1 LKIDVG
7 ILQMAQDLA
16 AHTSSRQSVI
26 AQNIANADTPGYKAR
41 DMSTFADSVR
51 ETAHMRASGS
61 PVRAGHIA
69 LDAGRATGDIFESTT
84 FGAESPNGNT
94 VSLEDQLVRA
104 ADVKYQHDLALG
116 IYAKSI
122 NILRAG
128 MGRIR

>member
-1 LKIDVG
+1 MKIDIG
-7 ILQMAQDLA
+7 TLRMAQNLA
-16 AHTSSRQSVI
+16 AHASSRQSVI
-26 AQNIANADTPGYKAR
+26 AQNIANADTPRYKAR
-41 DMSTFADSVR
+41 DLASFVDSFR
-51 ETAHMRASGS
+51 ETAQLKASS
-61 PVRAGHIA
+61 RPARSGHIS
-69 LDAGRATGDIFESTT
+69 LGEVGSGRTAIKSAE

-104 ADVKYQHDLALG
+104 AEVKYQHDLALG

>member
-1 LKIDVG
+1 LKIDIG

-16 AHTSSRQSVI
+16 AHASSRQSVI

-41 DMSTFADSVR
+41 DMASFTDSFR
-51 ETAHMRASGS
+51 ESAHMRASS
-61 PVRAGHIA
+61 YPVRAGHIA
-69 LDAGRATGDIFESTT
+69 LGVRGSDGDIFESAE

>member
-1 LKIDVG
+1 MKIDIG

-16 AHTSSRQSVI
+16 AHASSRQSVI
-26 AQNIANADTPGYKAR
+26 AQNIANADTPEYKAR
-41 DMSTFADSVR
+41 DMASFADSFR
-51 ETAHMRASGS
+51 ETAHMRASS
-61 PVRAGHIA
+61 RPARTGHIS
-69 LDAGRATGDIFESTT
+69 LGAGRAAGDIFESAT

-116 IYAKSI
+116 LYAKSI

>member
-1 LKIDVG
+1 MKIDIG
-7 ILQMAQDLA
+7 ILQVAQDLA
-16 AHTSSRQSVI
+16 AHASSRQSVI
-26 AQNIANADTPGYKAR
+26 AQNIANADTPGYKAQ
-41 DMSTFADSVR
+41 DMATFADSFR
-51 ETAHMRASGS
+51 EAAHMRASS
-61 PVRAGHIA
+61 HPARAGHIA
-69 LDAGRATGDIFESTT
+69 LGAGRTAGAIFESAE

-116 IYAKSI
+116 IYAKSM

>member
-1 LKIDVG
+1 LKIDIG

-16 AHTSSRQSVI
+16 AHASSRQSVI

-41 DMSTFADSVR
+41 DMASFADSFR
-51 ETAHMRASGS
+51 ETSLMRASIR

-69 LDAGRATGDIFESTT
+69 LGAANTGGDIFESAE

>member
-1 LKIDVG
+1 MKIDIG

-16 AHTSSRQSVI
+16 VHASSRQSVI

-41 DMSTFADSVR
+41 DMASFADSYR
-51 ETAHMRASGS
+51 ESAQMRVSDRPA
-61 PVRAGHIA
+61 RIGHIA
-69 LDAGRATGDIFESTT
+69 FGAPDHRGDIFESAE

-104 ADVKYQHDLALG
+104 ADVKYRHDLALG
-116 IYAKSI
+116 IYSKSI

>member
-1 LKIDVG
+1 MKIDIG
-7 ILQMAQDLA
+7 ILQMAQSLA
-16 AHTSSRQSVI
+16 GHASSRQSVI

-41 DMSTFADSVR
+41 DMASFADSFR
-51 ETAHMRASGS
+51 EAAQARAGNR

-69 LDAGRATGDIFESTT
+69 FGIESAGGDVFEASN

>member
-1 LKIDVG
+1 
-7 ILQMAQDLA
+7 MAQDLA
-16 AHTSSRQSVI
+16 AHASSRQSVI

-41 DMSTFADSVR
+41 DMASFAENFR
-51 ETAHMRASGS
+51 ETGQMRGS
-61 PVRAGHIA
+61 NRPVRAGHIA
-69 LDAGRATGDIFESTT
+69 FGAGSSSGDIFESAA

-104 ADVKYQHDLALG
+104 AGVKHQHDLALG